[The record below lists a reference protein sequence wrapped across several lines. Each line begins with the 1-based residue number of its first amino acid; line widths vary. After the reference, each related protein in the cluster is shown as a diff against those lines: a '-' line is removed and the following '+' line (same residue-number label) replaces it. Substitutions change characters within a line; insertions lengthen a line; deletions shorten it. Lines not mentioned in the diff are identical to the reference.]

1 MNNIYKEVLNLI
13 NKMGKMRRIES
24 PNSINTYKQ
33 CPRKYYYAYI
43 RKLETVESIHTIR
56 GKIVHSTLEDF
67 FKVDITKISNN
78 SYEFELKAVL
88 FDLFRNNWIRMKKKL
103 MDLTLDMEQIGFYYE
118 ETRVI
123 LGNWIDNFINKLD
136 EDDLINSFLKL
147 RPITEEHIV
156 NEERGVRGII
166 DAIHDNNGEISIL
179 DYKTS
184 KNDDITDEHKLQLAI
199 YAMLYYEQYG
209 KMPGKVGID
218 FLKFGEKFIDVDEE
232 LIEFAKKEIEIMHFN
247 TQSDKIEDYEK
258 IESGLCRWNG
268 GSCDFY
274 DVCSNE

>member
-1 MNNIYKEVLNLI
+1 MNKFYKWVRNLV

-24 PNSINTYKQ
+24 PNSINAYRQ

-43 RKLETVESIHTIR
+43 RKLATIENIHTIR
-56 GKIVHSTLEDF
+56 GKIVHLTLEDF
-67 FKVDITKISNN
+67 FKVDITRIGKE

-88 FDLFRNNWIRMKKKL
+88 FDIFRNSWIKKKKEL
-103 MDLTLDMEQIGFYYE
+103 MNLTLDMEQIGFYYE
-118 ETRVI
+118 ETRI
-123 LGNWIDNFINKLD
+123 MLGNWIDNFLSKLD
-136 EDDLINSFLKL
+136 KHDLINSFLRL

-156 NEERGVRGII
+156 NEEIGVRGII

-184 KNDDITDEHKLQLAI
+184 KNDEFTEEYKLQLAI

-218 FLKFGEKFIDVDEE
+218 FLKFGEKFIDVDNE
-232 LIEFAKKEIEIMHFN
+232 LIEFAKKEIEVMHFN
-247 TQSDKIEDYEK
+247 AQSDKIEDYGK
-258 IESGLCRWNG
+258 KESGLCRWNG

-274 DVCSNE
+274 DVCSKE